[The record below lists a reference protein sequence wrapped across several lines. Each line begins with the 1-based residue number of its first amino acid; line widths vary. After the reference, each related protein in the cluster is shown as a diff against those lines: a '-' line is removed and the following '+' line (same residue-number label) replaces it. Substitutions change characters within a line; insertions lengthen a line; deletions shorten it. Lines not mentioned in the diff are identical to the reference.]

1 MSAAYQA
8 REPSRADTVYE
19 QLKRDIAEFRLL
31 PGDRFTEATI
41 CTQQQVSRTPVRQAL
56 FRLRQEGVV
65 EVHFRSGWQVKPIDF
80 EKFDHLYDLR
90 ILMEITAVQRLC
102 GNGFQNSPKEPGNSL
117 VQEALTAQARIW
129 MVPDSERCSDRGQVA
144 VLDEEFHLALVQATG
159 NPEMLRVHRDVTE
172 RIRSV
177 RRLDFTMQDRIQ
189 ATYNE
194 HASILMSLLSKDES
208 ASTTLLLGHIQASQ
222 AQVRSITLH
231 QIHQARILALQ

>member
-65 EVHFRSGWQVKPIDF
+65 EVHFRSGWEVKPFDF

-90 ILMEITAVQRLC
+90 ILLESTAVQRLC
-102 GNGFQNSPKEPGNSL
+102 QAKSKEI
-117 VQEALTAQARIW
+117 VQGGDLSVLTAQAQIW
-129 MVPDSERCSDRGQVA
+129 MVPESERCNDRSQVA
-144 VLDEEFHLALVQATG
+144 VWDEEFHLALVQAMG

-177 RRLDFTMQDRIQ
+177 RRLDFTLQDRIQ
-189 ATYNE
+189 ATYTE
-194 HASILMSLLSKDES
+194 HTRILSALLAHDVATATALLLS
-208 ASTTLLLGHIQASQ
+208 HIQASQ

-231 QIHQARILALQ
+231 QIHQARRLAAT

>member
-1 MSAAYQA
+1 MA

-31 PGDRFTEATI
+31 PGDRFTEANI

-65 EVHFRSGWQVKPIDF
+65 EVHFRSGWEVKPFDF

-90 ILMEITAVQRLC
+90 ILLESTAVQRLC
-102 GNGFQNSPKEPGNSL
+102 QTEDQSQTNRSGQGVDLSVLASQ
-117 VQEALTAQARIW
+117 AQIW
-129 MVPDSERCSDRGQVA
+129 MVPESERCTDRSQVA
-144 VLDEEFHLALVQATG
+144 VWDEEFHLALVQAIG

-177 RRLDFTMQDRIQ
+177 RRMDFTLQDRIQ
-189 ATYNE
+189 ATYTE
-194 HASILMSLLSKDES
+194 HTSILTAVIAHDV
-208 ASTTLLLGHIQASQ
+208 TTATALLLGHIQASQ

-231 QIHQARILALQ
+231 QIHQARRLASA